1 MKKFVTAALV
11 IAFMVPCSQLLAQG
25 GKKNP
30 KKELEEKMI
39 VEERVAGMP
48 ADGKE
53 TQEIIIRK
61 KGDKDVNVTVEI
73 KGDKILVNGKPLA
86 EFKGDGVTINKRTM
100 HILGG
105 DNLQY
110 RLRGN
115 IENGLN
121 EDMLQGWSGDNFQF
135 WNDDSGREEKTTFL
149 GVTTEDAEDGAKI
162 AEVSKGS
169 AAEKAGLKE
178 DDIITKVGSTKID
191 GPSALAD
198 AIKAKKPKEEVSITY
213 KRDGKE
219 STVKTTLGEKVQK
232 NVRVFSMAGPGH
244 DGMNWD
250 GDMNEVP
257 RTMTIPR
264 VQRVP
269 GVNLNREFSAQ
280 DFAFSFGRPKLGLK
294 IQDLEEGDGVKVIE
308 VEKETAAEKAGLKK
322 DDIITEIGGKKIKN
336 TDDAREEL
344 SPEPGKT
351 SYSIKAKRNGTE
363 MTFDVKVPKKIKT
376 ASF

>member
-1 MKKFVTAALV
+1 MKHFIAGALALML
-11 IAFMVPCSQLLAQG
+11 ITTSSQLFAQED
-25 GKKNP
+25 KKV
-30 KKELEEKMI
+30 
-39 VEERVAGMP
+39 VEERVVKGRLLK
-48 ADGKE
+48 DSE
-53 TQEIIIRK
+53 TEEIVIRK
-61 KGDKDVNVTVEI
+61 KGKKDVNITVEI
-73 KGDKILVNGKPLA
+73 KGDKIMINGKPLA
-86 EFKGDGVTINKRTM
+86 EFKEDGITINKRNIRIIGRTAGQPFVFDSD
-100 HILGG
+100 ISTEGSSDFGG
-105 DNLQY
+105 
-110 RLRGN
+110 
-115 IENGLN
+115 
-121 EDMLQGWSGDNFQF
+121 MQF
-135 WNDDSGREEKTTFL
+135 WNDDNGKEEKTTFL

-162 AEVSKGS
+162 SEVSKGS

-178 DDIITKVGSTKID
+178 DDIITKVGNTKID

-219 STVKTTLGEKVQK
+219 STVKTTLGERVQK
-232 NVRVFSMAGPGH
+232 NVRVFSMTGPGH
-244 DGMNWD
+244 DGMHWD

-264 VQRVP
+264 APRVP
-269 GVNLNREFSAQ
+269 GTNFNGNINDAF

-294 IQDLEEGDGVKVIE
+294 IQDLEEGDGVKVID

-344 SPEPGKT
+344 QPAEGKT
-351 SYSIKAKRNGTE
+351 AYSIKAKRNGTE
-363 MTFDVKVPKKIKT
+363 MSFDVKVPKKIKT